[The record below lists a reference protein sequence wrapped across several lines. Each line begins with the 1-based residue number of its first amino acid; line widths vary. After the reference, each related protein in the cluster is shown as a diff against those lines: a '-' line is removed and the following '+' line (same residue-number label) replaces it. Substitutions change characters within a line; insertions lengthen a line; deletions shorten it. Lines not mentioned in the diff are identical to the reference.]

1 VCDTDPGHTR
11 AGSALSRRR
20 LLQGM
25 VALAALAG
33 CGPEE
38 RTTSAPSRSPRSSP
52 SPTPAQLSA
61 YVMAMH
67 LHASTSEG
75 TGSVRSHLAEAFRHG
90 YDVAW
95 FTEHDWRRRRLLYRP
110 TFSFVPEEQMMGGAW
125 SVLEVPTV
133 GEVAGDSGG
142 ALVPNPVSPSD
153 PAARKASLRLQVTSR
168 GDSPATVGHRIRAE
182 GGSRANYRSRIAGR
196 TVSVDV
202 LPTRTGPD
210 AWGEVCFVLSHHPGS
225 GDRPT
230 GQCALVYR
238 LLPGGEERVSREGTT
253 GYVDRPVRP
262 GEWQSLTFDLVT
274 DVARGWPD
282 MDPRDNALN
291 DIRFQAT
298 SRRGAPAEVHV
309 GHLRFEEQG
318 SYDAV
323 GVEHD
328 LMARYAE
335 EVPDV
340 LGLVGTEI
348 SLGPHLNSYGGEQAP
363 YDYGPIE
370 RLGDKPGYEV
380 LPAVVDHIHA
390 SGGLAS
396 INHPSI
402 SAAGL
407 LAMGGGGADLI
418 EVGYGRGGPS
428 ALQGQLDK
436 WDALSR
442 NGLFLTGNGASDDHS
457 GQGWEE
463 KPNRFWTAAWSTRL
477 AQPDLLDALRR
488 GSTFTGY
495 LGAFAGTVDMTVDGT
510 VPMGSVVV
518 APARARTLRLQVTGM
533 PDGGAVHVV
542 RGVVD
547 RAGAADPGP
556 GTTVVKSLAAG
567 DLARAPELS
576 LDVSGD
582 CFHRVQVTDRSGAV
596 VGYGQPIWLLGAT
609 PPGGVPEFRRA
620 G

>member
-1 VCDTDPGHTR
+1 
-11 AGSALSRRR
+11 
-20 LLQGM
+20 
-25 VALAALAG
+25 
-33 CGPEE
+33 
-38 RTTSAPSRSPRSSP
+38 
-52 SPTPAQLSA
+52 
-61 YVMAMH
+61 MAMH

-75 TGSVRSHLAEAFRHG
+75 AGSVRSHLAQALTHG

-110 TFSFVPEEQMMGGAW
+110 TFSFVPEEQLVGGAW
-125 SVLEVPTV
+125 TVPALPTV
-133 GEVAGDSGG
+133 GEVTGDSGG
-142 ALVPNPVSPSD
+142 ALVPAPVSPND
-153 PAARKASLRLQVTSR
+153 PAARKASLRLRVTSR
-168 GDSPATVGHRIRAE
+168 GEAPATVAHRIRSE
-182 GGSRANYRSRIAGR
+182 GGSRGNYRSRIAGR

-274 DVARGWPD
+274 DVARVWPD